1 MHSELIYYMCSKS
14 EVVEELVLALSYT
27 KYA

>member
-1 MHSELIYYMCSKS
+1 MHSELIYYMCSKF
-14 EVVEELVLALSYT
+14 VVLVELVLVFSYT